1 VHENDDHEILKIYF
15 CRAPVA
21 LMGLVWKELA
31 VDMAVAIFTE
41 EVDEGSSSE
50 YVVVQMNWRA
60 GLANNV
66 CAKLRHSFL

>member
-1 VHENDDHEILKIYF
+1 
-15 CRAPVA
+15 
-21 LMGLVWKELA
+21 MGLVWKELA
-31 VDMAVAIFTE
+31 VDIAVAICTE

-50 YVVVQMNWRA
+50 FVVVQMNWTA